1 MARARSAQKADS
13 NARETD
19 FLLLTWKGRASNFLS
34 QPMLRSREAGNSY
47 ERKQEKITVTTML
60 QGDLFEGVFRGT
72 AVVKSRFK
80 ALELQTVNM
89 WPDGAMSSE
98 TAQEDQGAML
108 PGIE

>member
-1 MARARSAQKADS
+1 
-13 NARETD
+13 
-19 FLLLTWKGRASNFLS
+19 
-34 QPMLRSREAGNSY
+34 
-47 ERKQEKITVTTML
+47 ML